1 MHPIV
6 HFAGPSEDLKIR
18 GCQYYLVGI
27 ICTPGTTPLS
37 TGSHL
42 MRSYKANTLAT
53 NVANKL
59 SDWQCNR
66 RPHLTYIQWHQCQRL
81 ATTKQRPQSSAL
93 QRTWRPTLRPAAKG
107 RGGHEEYTFR
117 HTIIQKVQKENL
129 PHPHRQPHQHHAQR
143 LQQQERLQRQQQLQL
158 QQPRR
163 PPGNAF

>member
-1 MHPIV
+1 
-6 HFAGPSEDLKIR
+6 
-18 GCQYYLVGI
+18 
-27 ICTPGTTPLS
+27 
-37 TGSHL
+37 
-42 MRSYKANTLAT
+42 MRSYKVNTLAT
-53 NVANKL
+53 NVAGIDNKL

-81 ATTKQRPQSSAL
+81 ATTKQRPQSSVL

-129 PHPHRQPHQHHAQR
+129 PHPHPHRQPHPHHAQR